1 MQAGMVT
8 LTTTSTPDH
17 SREQL
22 TLSSVQESSQTSTE
36 RLQRKRRATEP
47 VFSSSIQKGVTCANP
62 KLLYQVL
69 YNATQ
74 GALSNR
80 STLERNCQNVGLQF
94 HGETPGNG
102 NCFFEAVSSQL
113 QRLKYPVQLSPQQ
126 LRQDAV
132 AFLKDNQLLQ
142 VSDGYINL
150 AEFMYNE
157 SFEEYCARMAED
169 GEWADHI
176 LVVAMAR
183 TLQRDIMIVTSAPA
197 SGNDDNVAWVVGQD
211 NFQGD
216 PILLG
221 HIWEHH
227 YESLEPTDS
236 TELEVKCQRHDVEKM
251 GFEANDTKNQI
262 DMFGKYGGQAVFL
275 GAPAYNQDTIN
286 PIQVPMN
293 QMNMFGSYRGDN
305 VMMGFSGDNNSGQI
319 NPFQYDPHIQMNQ
332 MSMLGSYRGD
342 NAMLVI
348 SGDNNSGQ
356 RNPFQYAPQVHM
368 NQMNMFRG
376 SRGNNVRMNFSGNNN
391 AGQRNPF
398 QYDPQIQMNQMSRF
412 GNDGGDK
419 AMTVFSGDHNFG
431 IGNPVQYDPHV
442 QYDTHVQYDPH
453 VQYDTH
459 VQYDPQVQ
467 MNQVGLFGNDG
478 GDKAMTVF
486 SGDDNFGIGNP
497 VQYVLQVQYDPHFQM
512 NQMNMF
518 GNNEGYIFITDAP
531 IDNIPGLN
539 PTQYDLQDQMNLMDV
554 FGNYGDHT
562 NMPSVPIDNRTSLI
576 NPIQD
581 DVQSQML
588 IAEDSSDHSQYLEE
602 SSEYS
607 FDSDD
612 FDYESMKR
620 RKHRK
625 LGQKY
630 LKEIRSYLSDKPTII
645 HLVDKDFSIDNTID
659 DDELEKLKRTI
670 FEVAS
675 QQPYWGEQIPTRW
688 FLLEQQLIKLR
699 DAGVK
704 VISRSD
710 VEKLNNEG
718 TVQIKDSEEMDLFL
732 TYLHETG
739 TIIYFNIEVLKD
751 NIILDP
757 IWLIDALKLLINAHP
772 NLPECLA
779 ENKSQSDNPV
789 DSAIGQKWRDFKDK
803 GILSP
808 ELVDALW
815 TKEKHPQLHANKDHL
830 LRVMEQ
836 FNIIA
841 KPVSFSKV
849 SENKVEEYFLTP
861 CMLREECPKEV
872 ISPERDQRI
881 VSTPVLCYIFRGKY
895 LPPPIFHRL
904 IADCITRWPVAKKKE
919 TQENLI
925 FCGCCVFNLDL
936 FHRLTLYCRS
946 HIVFA
951 RITRM
956 VNDEVKTV
964 DAKLCT
970 KVRMIIS
977 RTLTKIT
984 SYLSQNLQYGMSV
997 QCPQYHDDDSEVGF
1011 SPLLDV
1017 WFAEEGHADDA
1028 TITQEQIN
1036 YFRLCVALITV
1047 CGNAMREVL
1056 RRYVPVGFRNIF
1068 DAILAIK
1075 NKLISGKKCLLNP
1088 NQITLVYPG
1097 PQKTGTLDQFD
1108 ISLLY
1113 VLIRNV
1119 NVVKPP
1125 LNYNWGENPCDQPRD
1140 TSLWASV
1147 ERIRLFRNHII
1158 HSLDGQISDKDLE
1171 DYWNKFEAVI
1181 KDIETVIGVKVCSQ
1195 MLEKLKNMVVSAY
1208 EAF

>member
-1 MQAGMVT
+1 MQEGMVT

-17 SREQL
+17 SGEQL

-74 GALSNR
+74 GALSSR
-80 STLERNCQNVGLQF
+80 YTLERNCQNVGLKF

-142 VSDGYINL
+142 VSDGYIDL
-150 AEFMYNE
+150 AEFMCNE
-157 SFEEYCARMAED
+157 SFEEYCARMAEN
-169 GEWADHI
+169 GEWADHV

-197 SGNDDNVAWVVGQD
+197 SGNDDNVAWVIGQD

-227 YESLEPTDS
+227 YESLEPSDS
-236 TELEVKCQRHDVEKM
+236 TELEVKCQRQAVEKM

-293 QMNMFGSYRGDN
+293 QMSMFGSYRADN
-305 VMMGFSGDNNSGQI
+305 VRMGFSGDS
-319 NPFQYDPHIQMNQ
+319 
-332 MSMLGSYRGD
+332 
-342 NAMLVI
+342 
-348 SGDNNSGQ
+348 NSGQ
-356 RNPFQYAPQVHM
+356 RNPFQYAPQ
-368 NQMNMFRG
+368 
-376 SRGNNVRMNFSGNNN
+376 
-391 AGQRNPF
+391 
-398 QYDPQIQMNQMSRF
+398 IQMNQMGLL

-419 AMTVFSGDHNFG
+419 EMTVFSGDHNFG
-431 IGNPVQYDPHV
+431 IGN
-442 QYDTHVQYDPH
+442 T
-453 VQYDTH
+453 
-459 VQYDPQVQ
+459 
-467 MNQVGLFGNDG
+467 
-478 GDKAMTVF
+478 
-486 SGDDNFGIGNP
+486 
-497 VQYVLQVQYDPHFQM
+497 VQYDPHFQM
-512 NQMNMF
+512 NQM
-518 GNNEGYIFITDAP
+518 
-531 IDNIPGLN
+531 
-539 PTQYDLQDQMNLMDV
+539 DV

-562 NMPSVPIDNRTSLI
+562 VMPSVPIDNRFGLI

-588 IAEDSSDHSQYLEE
+588 ITEDSSEHFQYSED

-607 FDSDD
+607 SDSDD
-612 FDYESMKR
+612 DDYEMTKNRKR
-620 RKHRK
+620 
-625 LGQKY
+625 GQKY
-630 LKEIRSYLSDKPTII
+630 LARLRSYLSDKPSIV
-645 HLVDKDFSIDNTID
+645 HLVDKDFAIDNSVED
-659 DDELEKLKRTI
+659 SKLEKLKRTI

-704 VISRSD
+704 VISHDD
-710 VEKLNNEG
+710 VEKLNKEG

-772 NLPECLA
+772 NLPESPA
-779 ENKSQSDNPV
+779 ENESQSDSPA
-789 DSAIGQKWRDFKDK
+789 DSDIRQKWHDFKDK

-815 TKEKHPQLHANKDHL
+815 TKEKHPQIHANKDHL

-841 KPVSFSKV
+841 KPRSFSEIGVKE
-849 SENKVEEYFLTP
+849 ENYFLAP
-861 CMLREECPKEV
+861 CMLQMDSPKEV
-872 ISPERDQRI
+872 IDPEQDPRM

-904 IADCITRWPVAKKKE
+904 IAACVSRWPVAKKKD
-919 TQENLI
+919 TSDNLI
-925 FCGCCVFNLDL
+925 FCGCCVFDIGL
-936 FHRLTLYCRS
+936 FHRLTLHCRN
-946 HIVFA
+946 HIIYV
-951 RITRM
+951 RITKM
-956 VNDEVKTV
+956 VIDEVKRRFIT
-964 DAKLCT
+964 LN
-970 KVRMIIS
+970 
-977 RTLTKIT
+977 LTKIT
-984 SYLSQNLQYGMSV
+984 SCIGPNLQYELRYQTPPPQSVSEDGM
-997 QCPQYHDDDSEVGF
+997 VGF
-1011 SPLLDV
+1011 SPQIDI
-1017 WFAEEGHADDA
+1017 WFGYEGHDPDA
-1028 TITQEQIN
+1028 PITQEHMN
-1036 YFRLCVALITV
+1036 HARLSVALVTV
-1047 CGNAMREVL
+1047 FGNALRDILLTYFQVPYQDIYQVILVNKAKLTMGRE
-1056 RRYVPVGFRNIF
+1056 R
-1068 DAILAIK
+1068 
-1075 NKLISGKKCLLNP
+1075 LLN
-1088 NQITLVYPG
+1088 QDQGQLVFPDPLG
-1097 PQKTGTLDQFD
+1097 QTTGTVNQFD
-1108 ISLLY
+1108 LSLLY
-1113 VLIRNV
+1113 ILIRNISTV
-1119 NVVKPP
+1119 PAP
-1125 LNYNWGENPCDQPRD
+1125 LRGWGKYPQDQPRD
-1140 TSLWASV
+1140 ISLGASV
-1147 ERIRLFRNHII
+1147 ERIRFFRNHISG
-1158 HSLDGQISDKDLE
+1158 HSPNAEISQQDLG
-1171 DYWNKFEAVI
+1171 DYWNKFDDVLH
-1181 KDIETVIGVKVCSQ
+1181 DIEAIMGGTVYSQ
-1195 MLEKLKNMVVSAY
+1195 QFENQKRNVISIY
-1208 EAF
+1208 EAC